1 MMGPSGFTIGAVLR
15 RAASILDRHGAPLAA
30 AAALLVA
37 LPELLTGSRGST
49 VATTTGGGSGVDAAV
64 ETGAGATWALSA
76 SSGGSLLVFLAQLL
90 LLGFVISTAFADMRG
105 EPPNPRAALRA
116 AVALYLPILGVTLL
130 TSLGLMLGYLLFV
143 VPGVMLH
150 CAWAVAVPAL
160 VAEPA
165 GVMAALGRS
174 RRLTAG
180 HRWPIFGLA
189 LLYGIA
195 VLFALGLGFGLL
207 LAGLGTGGP
216 GSVVSMLLRA
226 ILSAAIVLAGY
237 VGVTA
242 LYIELRLAEAGG
254 APA

>member
-1 MMGPSGFTIGAVLR
+1 MMGPSGFTIGGVLR
-15 RAASILDRHGAPLAA
+15 RAAFILDRHGAPLAA

-37 LPELLTGSRGST
+37 LPELLTGSVGST
-49 VATTTGGGSGVDAAV
+49 VATTTRSGAD
-64 ETGAGATWALSA
+64 AGADAGVGMSWALSA
-76 SSGGSLLVFLAQLL
+76 SSGTGLLAFLAQLL

-105 EPPNPRAALRA
+105 EPPNPGAALRA
-116 AVALYLPILGVTLL
+116 AVSLYLPILGVTLL

-143 VPGVMLH
+143 VPGIMLH

-195 VLFALGLGFGLL
+195 VLFAFGLGFGLL

-216 GSVVSMLLRA
+216 GSIVTMLLRP

>member
-1 MMGPSGFTIGAVLR
+1 MMDPPAFTVRGVLR
-15 RAASILDRHGAPLAA
+15 RTAAILDRHGTALTA

-37 LPELLTGSRGST
+37 LPELLASLGGRAVMTTTDTGGESRAG
-49 VATTTGGGSGVDAAV
+49 VATAWEFSASGGSG
-64 ETGAGATWALSA
+64 
-76 SSGGSLLVFLAQLL
+76 LLVFLAQLL
-90 LLGFVISTAFADMRG
+90 LFGFVICTAFADMRD
-105 EPPNPRAALRA
+105 EPPNARAALRA

-130 TSLGLMLGYLLFV
+130 TSLGLVLGYLLLL
-143 VPGVMLH
+143 VPGIMLH
-150 CAWAVAVPAL
+150 CAWMVAVPAL

-165 GVMAALGRS
+165 GVTAALGRS

-189 LLYGIA
+189 LLYGVA
-195 VLFALGLGFGLL
+195 VLLGVGLGSGLL

-216 GSVVSMLLRA
+216 GALVAMLLRPV
-226 ILSAAIVLAGY
+226 LSAAVVLAGY